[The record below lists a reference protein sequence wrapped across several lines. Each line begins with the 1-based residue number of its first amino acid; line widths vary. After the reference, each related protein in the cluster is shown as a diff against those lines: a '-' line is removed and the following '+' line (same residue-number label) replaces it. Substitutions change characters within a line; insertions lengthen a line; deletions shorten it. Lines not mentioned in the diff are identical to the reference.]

1 MRVAPGPGLELR
13 SWYDPRLPKYEV
25 DVFSKLRG
33 YLLIVVGI
41 GALPLAA
48 QGAAIADD
56 AGSFVADGTAA
67 AAAKRGDV
75 NAREPDGSTSLQWAV
90 YRRDA
95 AEVQRLLKAGAD
107 VSLANNY
114 GATPMSLAA
123 VTGDAEIIRLL
134 LKARANPDSPNA
146 EGQTALM
153 AVARTGNVE
162 AAKLL
167 VRAGAKVNARERWG
181 GQTALMWAAAQ
192 RQPEMVKF
200 LVHSRAEVDAR
211 GLVRDWA
218 RKVTSE
224 PREKDMDRGGFTPL
238 LYAAREGCI
247 ECAKEL
253 LAGGADINLQDPHG
267 TTPLVL
273 AILNSHFDLAKVL
286 IESGANLH
294 IWDFVGVTPLYAAV
308 DLNTII
314 RGLRPDVPSTDH
326 TTALDIERLLIERG
340 ANVNAQL
347 KLPLPSRTPAA
358 AGGRA
363 DKRLTNIGAT
373 PLLRA
378 ATGADLDSMKLLI
391 EHGALVE
398 LPIADGTTPMLAAV
412 MPSQTRAATKDEPQ
426 VLAALRLLKDA
437 GADPKNAVTRSN
449 SVLHLIHTLGMNE
462 ARVKGSTALQMAT
475 VQGWKD
481 VVKQLAAWGVDLNA
495 RDADGLTALDYAMG
509 RARVGFLQQR
519 PDARK
524 DMADLLRSL
533 GATAENTDLPP
544 WKPQSVPKITPMVP
558 DPDVFY

>member
-1 MRVAPGPGLELR
+1 VLSNLR
-13 SWYDPRLPKYEV
+13 D
-25 DVFSKLRG
+25 F
-33 YLLIVVGI
+33 LLIAAGA
-41 GALPLAA
+41 GALALAVPGAA
-48 QGAAIADD
+48 QSAD
-56 AGSFVADGTAA
+56 ASAFVADGATAPA
-67 AAAKRGDV
+67 TKPGDV
-75 NAREPDGSTSLQWAV
+75 NAREPDGSTALQWAV

-123 VTGDAEIIRLL
+123 ATGDSEIIRLL
-134 LKARANPDSPNA
+134 LKAGADPDSANA

-167 VRAGAKVNARERWG
+167 VRAGAKVNAREQWG
-181 GQTALMWAAAQ
+181 NQTALMWAAAQ

-211 GLVRDWA
+211 GIVRDWA

-238 LYAAREGCI
+238 LYSAREGCI
-247 ECAKEL
+247 ECAKAL
-253 LAGGADINLQDPHG
+253 LAGGADIDLQDPHG

-273 AILNSHFDLAKVL
+273 AILNSRFDMAKFL
-286 IESGANLH
+286 IEAGANVH

-308 DLNTII
+308 DLNIVP
-314 RGLRPDVPSTDH
+314 RDLRPDVPSTDR
-326 TTALDIERLLIERG
+326 TTGLDIERLLIERG

-378 ATGADLDSMKLLI
+378 ATGADLASMKLLI

-398 LPIADGTTPMLAAV
+398 LPMADGTTPMLAAI
-412 MPSQTRAATKDEPQ
+412 MPSPTRAATKDEPKA
-426 VLAALRLLKDA
+426 LAALRLLKDA
-437 GADPKNAVTRSN
+437 GADPKNAVTRSG
-449 SVLHLIHTLGMNE
+449 SVLHLIHTLNMSE

-495 RDADGLTALDYAMG
+495 RDADNLTALDYAMG

-519 PDARK
+519 PEPRK
-524 DMADLLRSL
+524 DMAELLRSL
-533 GATAENTDLPP
+533 GATAENADLPP
-544 WKPQSVPKITPMVP
+544 WKPQSVPKIVPMVP

>member
-1 MRVAPGPGLELR
+1 ML
-13 SWYDPRLPKYEV
+13 
-25 DVFSKLRG
+25 SKLHVF
-33 YLLIVVGI
+33 LLLAACA
-41 GALPLAA
+41 GALPLAVP
-48 QGAAIADD
+48 GAAVAAD
-56 AGSFVADGTAA
+56 ASSFVADGAA
-67 AAAKRGDV
+67 APAGKSAGV
-75 NAREPDGSTSLQWAV
+75 NAREADGSTVLQWAV

-123 VTGDAEIIRLL
+123 STGDAAIIRLL
-134 LKARANPDSPNA
+134 LKAGADPDSPNA

-167 VRAGAKVNARERWG
+167 VHAGAHVNAREQWG
-181 GQTALMWAAAQ
+181 NQTALMWAAAQ

-200 LVHSRAEVDAR
+200 LIHSRAEVDAR
-211 GLVRDWA
+211 SIVRDWA
-218 RKVTSE
+218 RRVTSE
-224 PREKDMDRGGFTPL
+224 PREKDMDHGGFTPL

-247 ECAKEL
+247 GCAKEL
-253 LAGGADINLQDPHG
+253 IAGGADINLQDPHG

-273 AILNSHFDLAKVL
+273 AIINTHFDMAKSL
-286 IESGANLH
+286 IEAGAN
-294 IWDFVGVTPLYAAV
+294 IEVWDFSGVTPLYAAV
-308 DLNTII
+308 DLNTVQ
-314 RGLRPDVPSTDH
+314 RGFRPDVPSTDL
-326 TTALDIERLLIERG
+326 TTALDLERLLIERG

-398 LPIADGTTPMLAAV
+398 LPLADGTPPMLATI
-412 MPSQTRAATKDEPQ
+412 MPSPVRAATKDEQ
-426 VLAALRLLKDA
+426 QALAALRLLKDS

-449 SVLHLIHTLGMNE
+449 GVLHLIHTLGMNE

-475 VQGWKD
+475 VQGWKE

-519 PDARK
+519 PDPKK
-524 DMADLLRSL
+524 DMAELLRSL

-544 WKPQSVPKITPMVP
+544 WKPQSVPHITAMVP

>member
-1 MRVAPGPGLELR
+1 MN
-13 SWYDPRLPKYEV
+13 
-25 DVFSKLRG
+25 LRG
-33 YLLIVVGI
+33 LLLIAASA
-41 GALPLAA
+41 GALTLALP
-48 QGAAIADD
+48 GAAMATD
-56 AGSFVADGTAA
+56 ATTFVADGAGVP
-67 AAAKRGDV
+67 AAKPGDV
-75 NAREPDGSTSLQWAV
+75 NAREPDGSTPLQWAV
-90 YRRDA
+90 YQRNA

-123 VTGDAEIIRLL
+123 ATGDARIIGLL
-134 LKARANPDSPNA
+134 LKAGADPDSPNA

-167 VRAGAKVNARERWG
+167 VRAGAKVNAREQWG
-181 GQTALMWAAAQ
+181 NQTALMWAAAQ
-192 RQPEMVKF
+192 RHPEMVKF
-200 LVHSRAEVDAR
+200 LIRSGAEVDAR
-211 GLVRDWA
+211 GIVRDWA

-238 LYAAREGCI
+238 LYAAREGCVG
-247 ECAKEL
+247 CAKEL
-253 LAGGADINLQDPHG
+253 LAGGADINLQDPRG

-273 AILNSHFDLAKVL
+273 AILNSRFDMAKFL
-286 IESGANLH
+286 IEAGANIR
-294 IWDFVGVTPLYAAV
+294 IWDFTGVTPLYAAV
-308 DLNTII
+308 DLNTVP
-314 RGLRPDVPSTDH
+314 RGLRPDVPSTDV
-326 TTALDIERLLIERG
+326 TTALDIERMLIERG

-398 LPIADGTTPMLAAV
+398 LPLADGTTPMLAAI
-412 MPSQTRAATKDEPQ
+412 MPSTTRAADKDEKQ
-426 VLAALRLLKDA
+426 ALAALRVLKDA
-437 GADPKNAVTRSN
+437 GADPKNAVTRSAG
-449 SVLHLIHTLGMNE
+449 VLHLIHTLGMSE

-475 VQGWKD
+475 VQGWKE
-481 VVKQLAAWGVDLNA
+481 VVRQLAAWGVDMNA

-519 PDARK
+519 PDPKK

-533 GATAENTDLPP
+533 GATEENANLPP
-544 WKPQSVPKITPMVP
+544 WKPQSVPKIVPMVP

>member
-1 MRVAPGPGLELR
+1 LVR
-13 SWYDPRLPKYEV
+13 SAAYEETEV
-25 DVFSKLRG
+25 DVLSRLRG
-33 YLLIVVGI
+33 LLLII
-41 GALPLAA
+41 AALPLAVPAA
-48 QGAAIADD
+48 Q
-56 AGSFVADGTAA
+56 TA
-67 AAAKRGDV
+67 DV
-75 NAREPDGSTSLQWAV
+75 NAREPDGSTPLQWAV
-90 YRRDA
+90 YRRDV
-95 AEVQRLLKAGAD
+95 AEVERLLEAGAD

-123 VTGDAEIIRLL
+123 VTGDAAVIRLL
-134 LKARANPDSPNA
+134 LRAGADPDSPNA

-162 AAKLL
+162 AAQLL

-181 GQTALMWAAAQ
+181 NQTALMWAAAQ
-192 RQPEMVKF
+192 RQPAMVKF
-200 LVHSRAEVDAR
+200 LIRSGAEVDAR
-211 GLVRDWA
+211 GMVRDWA

-238 LYAAREGCI
+238 LYAAREGCA

-253 LAGGADINLQDPHG
+253 LAGGADIDLQDPHG

-273 AILNSHFDLAKVL
+273 AILNMHFDTAKFL
-286 IESGANLH
+286 IEAGANID
-294 IWDFVGVTPLYAAV
+294 IWDFAGVTPLYAAV
-308 DLNTII
+308 DLNTVP
-314 RGLRPDVPSTDH
+314 RGFRADVPSTDI
-326 TTALDIERLLIERG
+326 TTALDIEQMLIERG

-398 LPIADGTTPMLAAV
+398 LPLADGTTPMLAAI
-412 MPSQTRAATKDEPQ
+412 MPSTTRAANKDERQ
-426 VLAALRLLKDA
+426 ALAALRLLKVV
-437 GADPKNAVTRSN
+437 GADPKNAVTRSS
-449 SVLHLIHTLGMNE
+449 SVLHLMHTLGMNE
-462 ARVKGSTALQMAT
+462 ARVKGSTALHMAA
-475 VQGWKD
+475 VQGWKE
-481 VVKQLAAWGVDLNA
+481 VVKQLAAWGVDMNA

-519 PDARK
+519 PDPRK
-524 DMADLLRSL
+524 DMAELLRSL
-533 GATAENTDLPP
+533 GASVENPDLAP
-544 WKPQSVPKITPMVP
+544 WPPQSVPKIVPMVP

>member
-1 MRVAPGPGLELR
+1 ML
-13 SWYDPRLPKYEV
+13 
-25 DVFSKLRG
+25 SKLRG
-33 YLLIVVGI
+33 FLLMAAAA
-41 GALPLAA
+41 GALPLAVPEL
-48 QGAAIADD
+48 AAAN
-56 AGSFVADGTAA
+56 GSFVAEGAA
-67 AAAKRGDV
+67 APAARAGGV
-75 NAREPDGSTSLQWAV
+75 NAREADGSTALQWAV
-90 YRRDA
+90 YRRDV

-107 VSLANNY
+107 VSVANNY

-123 VTGDAEIIRLL
+123 ATGDPVIIRLL
-134 LKARANPDSPNA
+134 LKAGADPDSPNA

-167 VRAGAKVNARERWG
+167 VHAGAHVNARERWG
-181 GQTALMWAAAQ
+181 NQTALMWAAAQ

-200 LVHSRAEVDAR
+200 LIRSRAEVDAR
-211 GLVRDWA
+211 GVVRDWA
-218 RKVTSE
+218 RRVTSE
-224 PREKDMDRGGFTPL
+224 PREKDMDHGGFTPL
-238 LYAAREGCI
+238 LYAAREGCT

-253 LAGGADINLQDPHG
+253 IAGGADINLQDPHG

-273 AILNSHFDLAKVL
+273 AIINTHFDMAKYF
-286 IESGANLH
+286 IEAGANLQ
-294 IWDFVGVTPLYAAV
+294 IWDFSGVTPLYAAV
-308 DLNTII
+308 DLNTVQ
-314 RGLRPDVPSTDH
+314 RGFRPDVPSTDI
-326 TTALDIERLLIERG
+326 TTALDLERMLLERG
-340 ANVNAQL
+340 ANPNAQL

-391 EHGALVE
+391 QHGALVE
-398 LPIADGTTPMLAAV
+398 LPLADGTPPMLATI
-412 MPSQTRAATKDEPQ
+412 MPSPTRAATKDEQ
-426 VLAALRLLKDA
+426 QALAALRLLKDS

-449 SVLHLIHTLGMNE
+449 GVLHLIHTLGMNE

-475 VQGWKD
+475 VQGWKE

-519 PDARK
+519 PDPKK
-524 DMADLLRSL
+524 DMAELLRSL
-533 GATAENTDLPP
+533 GATAENADLPP
-544 WKPQSVPKITPMVP
+544 WKPQSVPHITAMVP

>member
-1 MRVAPGPGLELR
+1 VLARLRGFLLMAATAGALAVPGL
-13 SWYDPRLPKYEV
+13 
-25 DVFSKLRG
+25 
-33 YLLIVVGI
+33 
-41 GALPLAA
+41 AA
-48 QGAAIADD
+48 AAD
-56 AGSFVADGTAA
+56 ASSFVADGTAA
-67 AAAKRGDV
+67 PAAKAGDA
-75 NAREPDGSTSLQWAV
+75 NAREPDGSTPLQWAV

-123 VTGDAEIIRLL
+123 ATGDAAIIRLL
-134 LKARANPDSPNA
+134 LKAGADPDSPNA

-167 VRAGAKVNARERWG
+167 VRAGAHANARERWG
-181 GQTALMWAAAQ
+181 NQTALMWAAAQ

-200 LVHSRAEVDAR
+200 LVHSHAEVDAR
-211 GLVRDWA
+211 GIVRDWA
-218 RKVTSE
+218 RRVTSE
-224 PREKDMDRGGFTPL
+224 PREKDMDHGGFTPL
-238 LYAAREGCI
+238 LYAAREGCT

-253 LAGGADINLQDPHG
+253 IAGGADINLQDPHG

-273 AILNSHFDLAKVL
+273 AILNMHFDMAKYL
-286 IESGANLH
+286 IEAGANIA
-294 IWDFVGVTPLYAAV
+294 IWDFSGVTPLYAAV
-308 DLNTII
+308 DLNTIQ
-314 RGLRPDVPSTDH
+314 RGFRPDVPSTDV
-326 TTALDIERLLIERG
+326 TTAVDIERLLIEHG

-378 ATGADLDSMKLLI
+378 ATGADLESMKLLI
-391 EHGALVE
+391 EHGALIE
-398 LPIADGTTPMLAAV
+398 LPLADGTTPMLATI
-412 MPSQTRAATKDEPQ
+412 MPSPVRAATKDEKEA
-426 VLAALRLLKDA
+426 LAALRLLKDA

-475 VQGWKD
+475 VQGWKE

-495 RDADGLTALDYAMG
+495 RDADGLTAIDYAMG

-519 PDARK
+519 PDPKK
-524 DMADLLRSL
+524 DMAELLRSL
-533 GATAENTDLPP
+533 GATAENANLPP
-544 WKPQSVPKITPMVP
+544 WKPQSVPHITAMVP

>member
-1 MRVAPGPGLELR
+1 M
-13 SWYDPRLPKYEV
+13 
-25 DVFSKLRG
+25 DVLSRLRG
-33 YLLIVVGI
+33 FLLTAASV
-41 GALPLAA
+41 GALTLAVPVA
-48 QGAAIADD
+48 VAATD
-56 AGSFVADGTAA
+56 AGSFVADGVSTS
-67 AAAKRGDV
+67 AAKAGDV
-75 NAREPDGSTSLQWAV
+75 NAREPDGSTPLQWAV

-95 AEVQRLLKAGAD
+95 AEVERLLKAGAD

-123 VTGDAEIIRLL
+123 ATGDATLIRLL
-134 LKARANPDSPNA
+134 LKAGADPDSPNA

-153 AVARTGNVE
+153 AVARTGNVD

-181 GQTALMWAAAQ
+181 NQTALMWAAAQ

-200 LVHSRAEVDAR
+200 LVHSHAEVNAR
-211 GLVRDWA
+211 GMVRDWA

-247 ECAKEL
+247 ACAKEL
-253 LAGGADINLQDPHG
+253 LAGGADIDLQDPHG

-273 AILNSHFDLAKVL
+273 AILNSRFDMAKFL
-286 IESGANLH
+286 IEAGANVH
-294 IWDFVGVTPLYAAV
+294 IWDFSGVTPLYAAV
-308 DLNTII
+308 DMNTVQ
-314 RGLRPDVPSTDH
+314 RGFRPDVPSTDLM
-326 TTALDIERLLIERG
+326 TALDIERMLIERG
-340 ANVNAQL
+340 VNVNAQL
-347 KLPLPSRTPAA
+347 KLPLPSRTPAI

-373 PLLRA
+373 ALLRA
-378 ATGADLDSMKLLI
+378 ATGADLDSMKLLL

-398 LPIADGTTPMLAAV
+398 LPLADGTTPMLAAI
-412 MPSQTRAATKDEPQ
+412 MPSPTRAANKDEPQ
-426 VLAALRLLKDA
+426 ALAALRLLKDA
-437 GADPKNAVTRSN
+437 GADPKNAVTRSGT
-449 SVLHLIHTLGMNE
+449 VLHLIHTLGMNE

-481 VVKQLAAWGVDLNA
+481 VVKQLAAWGVDMNA
-495 RDADGLTALDYAMG
+495 RDADNLTALDYAMG

-533 GATAENTDLPP
+533 GATEENPSLPP
-544 WKPQSVPKITPMVP
+544 WKPQSVPKITAMVP

>member
-1 MRVAPGPGLELR
+1 
-13 SWYDPRLPKYEV
+13 V
-25 DVFSKLRG
+25 DVLSNLRG
-33 YLLIVVGI
+33 LLLMAAGA
-41 GALPLAA
+41 GALTLAVPGVTVA
-48 QGAAIADD
+48 ADATAFVAAGAAA
-56 AGSFVADGTAA
+56 S
-67 AAAKRGDV
+67 AAKPDDV
-75 NAREPDGSTSLQWAV
+75 NARKPDGSTPLQWAV
-90 YRRDA
+90 YKRDA

-123 VTGDAEIIRLL
+123 ATGDATIIGLL
-134 LKARANPDSPNA
+134 LKAGADPDSPNA

-167 VRAGAKVNARERWG
+167 VRAGAHVNARARWG
-181 GQTALMWAAAQ
+181 NQTALMWAAAQ
-192 RQPEMVKF
+192 RQPGMVKF
-200 LVHSRAEVDAR
+200 LIRSHAEVDAR
-211 GLVRDWA
+211 GIVRDWA

-247 ECAKEL
+247 DCAKAL
-253 LAGGADINLQDPHG
+253 LDGGADIDLQDPHG
-267 TTPLVL
+267 TTLLVL
-273 AILNSHFDLAKVL
+273 AILNTHFDLAKFL
-286 IESGANLH
+286 IEAGANIH
-294 IWDFVGVTPLYAAV
+294 IWDFTGVTPLYAAV
-308 DLNTII
+308 DLNTVP
-314 RGLRPDVPSTDH
+314 RGFRPDVPSTDRA
-326 TTALDIERLLIERG
+326 TALEIQQMLLERG

-391 EHGALVE
+391 EHGANVE
-398 LPIADGTTPMLAAV
+398 LPLADGTTPMLAAIL
-412 MPSQTRAATKDEPQ
+412 PSTTRAATKDEEHA
-426 VLAALRLLKDA
+426 LAALRLLKDA
-437 GADPKNAVTRSN
+437 GADPKNAVTRSAT
-449 SVLHLIHTLGMNE
+449 VLHLMHTLGMNE

-475 VQGWKD
+475 VQSWKE
-481 VVKQLAAWGVDLNA
+481 VVRQLAAWGVDMNA
-495 RDADGLTALDYAMG
+495 RDADGLTAIDYAMG

-519 PDARK
+519 PDPRK
-524 DMADLLRSL
+524 DVADLLRSL
-533 GATAENTDLPP
+533 GATEENPDLPP
-544 WKPQSVPKITPMVP
+544 WKPQSVPHISAMVP

>member
-1 MRVAPGPGLELR
+1 ML
-13 SWYDPRLPKYEV
+13 SRLHG
-25 DVFSKLRG
+25 F
-33 YLLIVVGI
+33 LLMAAGA
-41 GALPLAA
+41 GALPLAVPD
-48 QGAAIADD
+48 AAFATD
-56 AGSFVADGTAA
+56 ASSFVAEGAA
-67 AAAKRGDV
+67 APAAQAGGV
-75 NAREPDGSTSLQWAV
+75 NIREPDGSTPLQWAV

-107 VSLANNY
+107 ASLANNY

-123 VTGDAEIIRLL
+123 ATGDAAIIGLL
-134 LKARANPDSPNA
+134 LKAKADPDSPNA

-167 VRAGAKVNARERWG
+167 VRAGAHVNAREQWG
-181 GQTALMWAAAQ
+181 NQTALMWAAAQ

-200 LVHSRAEVDAR
+200 LVRSRAEVDAR
-211 GLVRDWA
+211 GMVRNWA

-224 PREKDMDRGGFTPL
+224 PREKDMDWGGFTPL

-273 AILNSHFDLAKVL
+273 AIINSRFDMAKFL
-286 IESGANLH
+286 IEAGASIQ

-308 DLNTII
+308 DLNTVP
-314 RGLRPDVPSTDH
+314 RGARADVPSTDRA
-326 TTALDIERLLIERG
+326 TALDIERLLIERG

-378 ATGADLDSMKLLI
+378 ATGADLESMKLLI
-391 EHGALVE
+391 DHGALVE
-398 LPIADGTTPMLAAV
+398 LPLADGTTPMLAAI
-412 MPSQTRAATKDEPQ
+412 MPSPTRAATKDEQ
-426 VLAALRLLKDA
+426 QALAALRLLKDA

-481 VVKQLAAWGVDLNA
+481 VMKQLAAWGVDLNA

-519 PDARK
+519 PDPRK
-524 DMADLLRSL
+524 DVAEALRSL
-533 GATAENTDLPP
+533 GATAENPDLPP
-544 WKPQSVPKITPMVP
+544 WTPQSVPHITAMIP

>member
-1 MRVAPGPGLELR
+1 ML
-13 SWYDPRLPKYEV
+13 SN
-25 DVFSKLRG
+25 LRG
-33 YLLIVVGI
+33 LLLMAAGA
-41 GALPLAA
+41 GALTLAVPGVTVA
-48 QGAAIADD
+48 ADATAFVAEGAAA
-56 AGSFVADGTAA
+56 S
-67 AAAKRGDV
+67 AAKPDDV
-75 NAREPDGSTSLQWAV
+75 NARQPDGSTPLQWAV
-90 YRRDA
+90 YKRDA

-123 VTGDAEIIRLL
+123 ATGDATIIGLL
-134 LKARANPDSPNA
+134 LKAGADPDSPNA

-167 VRAGAKVNARERWG
+167 VRAGAHVNARERWG
-181 GQTALMWAAAQ
+181 NQTALMWAAAQ

-200 LVHSRAEVDAR
+200 LIRSHAEVDAR
-211 GLVRDWA
+211 GIVRDWA

-247 ECAKEL
+247 DCAKAL
-253 LAGGADINLQDPHG
+253 LDGGADIDLQDPHG

-273 AILNSHFDLAKVL
+273 AILNTHFDLAKFL
-286 IESGANLH
+286 IEAGANIH
-294 IWDFVGVTPLYAAV
+294 IWDFTGVTPLYAAV
-308 DLNTII
+308 DLNTVP
-314 RGLRPDVPSTDH
+314 RGFRPDVPSTDR
-326 TTALDIERLLIERG
+326 TTALEIQQMLLERG

-391 EHGALVE
+391 EHGANVE
-398 LPIADGTTPMLAAV
+398 LPLADGTTPMLAAIL
-412 MPSQTRAATKDEPQ
+412 PSTTRAATKDEEHA
-426 VLAALRLLKDA
+426 LAALRLLKDA
-437 GADPKNAVTRSN
+437 GADPKNAVTRSAT
-449 SVLHLIHTLGMNE
+449 VLHLMHTLGMDE

-475 VQGWKD
+475 VQSWKE
-481 VVKQLAAWGVDLNA
+481 VVKQLAAWGVDMNA
-495 RDADGLTALDYAMG
+495 RDADGLTAIDYAMG

-519 PDARK
+519 PEPKK

-533 GATAENTDLPP
+533 GATEENANLQPWPP
-544 WKPQSVPKITPMVP
+544 QLVPKIVPMVP

>member
-1 MRVAPGPGLELR
+1 VL
-13 SWYDPRLPKYEV
+13 SN
-25 DVFSKLRG
+25 LRG
-33 YLLIVVGI
+33 FLLIAARA
-41 GALPLAA
+41 GALTLAVPGAALAA
-48 QGAAIADD
+48 D
-56 AGSFVADGTAA
+56 ASAFVADGAA
-67 AAAKRGDV
+67 APATKAGDA
-75 NAREPDGSTSLQWAV
+75 NARESDGSTPLQWAV
-90 YRRDA
+90 YRRNA

-123 VTGDAEIIRLL
+123 ATGDAEIIRLL
-134 LKARANPDSPNA
+134 LKAGADPDSANA

-167 VRAGAKVNARERWG
+167 VRAGAKVNAREQWG
-181 GQTALMWAAAQ
+181 NQTALMWAAAQ

-200 LVHSRAEVDAR
+200 LVRSRAEVDAR
-211 GLVRDWA
+211 GMVRDWA

-238 LYAAREGCI
+238 LYSAREGCI
-247 ECAKEL
+247 ECAKAL
-253 LAGGADINLQDPHG
+253 LAGGADIDLQDPHD

-273 AILNSHFDLAKVL
+273 AILNSRFDMAKFL
-286 IESGANLH
+286 IEAGANIH

-308 DLNTII
+308 DLNTVP
-314 RGLRPDVPSTDH
+314 RGLRPDVPSTDA

-378 ATGADLDSMKLLI
+378 ATGADLDSMKLLL

-398 LPIADGTTPMLAAV
+398 LPIADGTTPMLAAI
-412 MPSQTRAATKDEPQ
+412 MPSPTRAATKDEQ
-426 VLAALRLLKDA
+426 QALAALRLLKDA
-437 GADPKNAVTRSN
+437 GADPKNAVTRSG

-462 ARVKGSTALQMAT
+462 ARVKGSTALQMAA

-495 RDADGLTALDYAMG
+495 RDADNLTALDYAMG

-519 PDARK
+519 PDARR
-524 DMADLLRSL
+524 DMAEVLRAL
-533 GATAENTDLPP
+533 GATAENADLPP
-544 WKPQSVPKITPMVP
+544 WKPQSVPQIVPMVP